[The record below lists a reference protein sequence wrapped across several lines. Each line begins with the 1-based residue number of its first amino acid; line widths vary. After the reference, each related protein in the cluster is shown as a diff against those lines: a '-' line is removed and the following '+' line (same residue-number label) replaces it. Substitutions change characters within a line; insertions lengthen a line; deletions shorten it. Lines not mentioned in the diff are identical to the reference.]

1 MPIIFVSFYFI
12 FNTGNRA
19 VNELV
24 KKGLEVK
31 TKLDLEIK
39 FPLEFDFNSIS
50 EVSIVVICNSK
61 YISVW
66 IYPHNR
72 RKFLGNEVNQ
82 SELIVK
88 SKRRL
93 AIDFEHTLS
102 YILPPHIFLVI
113 YLCVFVLFFFLIQK
127 APRAF
132 RR

>member
-1 MPIIFVSFYFI
+1 MPIIFVFFYFI

-39 FPLEFDFNSIS
+39 FPLEFDFNLLS

-66 IYPHNR
+66 IYR
-72 RKFLGNEVNQ
+72 EQ
-82 SELIVK
+82 
-88 SKRRL
+88 
-93 AIDFEHTLS
+93 
-102 YILPPHIFLVI
+102 
-113 YLCVFVLFFFLIQK
+113 
-127 APRAF
+127 
-132 RR
+132 